1 MVSCTDFNMQS
12 VIKVNL
18 QNDIEEDDSDTN
30 FNEILQKTA
39 EKLKNQS
46 RDGQSIYEEFSKCTM
61 HEDNDDNQKIEY

>member
-30 FNEILQKTA
+30 FNEIL
-39 EKLKNQS
+39 
-46 RDGQSIYEEFSKCTM
+46 
-61 HEDNDDNQKIEY
+61 